1 MSFRTRW
8 KVREY
13 VRNSI
18 WIVPALFAVAAI
30 IAGSYLPD
38 IDEVHFVNY
47 WGNPAADEGG
57 VGVVE
62 LTPETARAVLGTL
75 SGGMIPFTG
84 FVFSILLLAVQFGS
98 SQFSPRMLRRF
109 LRDRTTKI
117 ALGMFVATFIY
128 SLLVLGSIG
137 AATDPSFVPVTSVT
151 VAVLLLLAS
160 MFMFLRLIS
169 KTTESLRVASVLRR
183 LGNDASAVIDRV
195 YPDPA
200 LDPGT
205 VDTDDLKSEDR
216 EPPVVVGYRGE
227 ASVLQGIDAP
237 GLVAIATAS
246 NVEIELVPPVGS
258 FLIAGEP
265 LFHVRGG
272 DVEQA
277 QLEGSIAVGDERT
290 MRQDPGFAFRLLAD
304 ISSKALSP
312 GINDPSTATQALD
325 QIEVLLRQL
334 AQRRLTP
341 GVVRDPNDCVRLRY
355 PAPSWE
361 DYVSLAL
368 DETRQYG
375 EGSIQVARRLKA
387 LLHSLGRAVPP
398 YRRPAIDARLAL
410 MGSSVQRGFSDE
422 VDRTAAGIED
432 RQGIGTPTLGPK
444 TAVSG

>member
-1 MSFRTRW
+1 
-8 KVREY
+8 
-13 VRNSI
+13 
-18 WIVPALFAVAAI
+18 
-30 IAGSYLPD
+30 
-38 IDEVHFVNY
+38 
-47 WGNPAADEGG
+47 
-57 VGVVE
+57 
-62 LTPETARAVLGTL
+62 
-75 SGGMIPFTG
+75 
-84 FVFSILLLAVQFGS
+84 
-98 SQFSPRMLRRF
+98 
-109 LRDRTTKI
+109 
-117 ALGMFVATFIY
+117 
-128 SLLVLGSIG
+128 
-137 AATDPSFVPVTSVT
+137 
-151 VAVLLLLAS
+151 
-160 MFMFLRLIS
+160 
-169 KTTESLRVASVLRR
+169 
-183 LGNDASAVIDRV
+183 
-195 YPDPA
+195 
-200 LDPGT
+200 
-205 VDTDDLKSEDR
+205 
-216 EPPVVVGYRGE
+216 
-227 ASVLQGIDAP
+227 
-237 GLVAIATAS
+237 
-246 NVEIELVPPVGS
+246 
-258 FLIAGEP
+258 
-265 LFHVRGG
+265 
-272 DVEQA
+272 
-277 QLEGSIAVGDERT
+277 